1 MSTPPLRRMGAADFD
16 EVRCIYASAV
26 REQAVELYSP
36 EQVEAWASLALLP
49 GVLDGTLRDGFG
61 LVSPGVS
68 GLEAFA
74 VLHPPERVA
83 LLYCRGRSARQG
95 RGQQLLLALEREA
108 MQRGCRELR
117 TEASQLSRPLFLRL
131 GWQALEAEQILI
143 AGVAFERY
151 PLRKLLPHERL
162 KGHRPP
168 PP

>member
-1 MSTPPLRRMGAADFD
+1 MGVSDHD
-16 EVRCIYASAV
+16 EVRSIYACAV
-26 REQAVELYSP
+26 REQAVASYSP

-49 GVLDGTLRDGFG
+49 GVLDRTLNEGFG
-61 LVSPGVS
+61 LVSPGAN

-95 RGQQLLLALEREA
+95 RGQQLLLALEAEA
-108 MQRGCRELR
+108 IQRGCRELR

-131 GWQALEAEQILI
+131 GWQALEPEQILI

-151 PLRKLLPHERL
+151 PLRKPLPHERL
-162 KGHRPP
+162 RGHRPP